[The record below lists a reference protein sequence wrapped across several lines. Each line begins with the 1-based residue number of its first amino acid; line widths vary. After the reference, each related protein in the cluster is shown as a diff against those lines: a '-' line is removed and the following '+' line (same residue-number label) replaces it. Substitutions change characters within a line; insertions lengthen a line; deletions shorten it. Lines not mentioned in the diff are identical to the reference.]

1 MSDSGDMWS
10 LPLWISQNL
19 LEETQINE
27 KIRESFLEKV
37 VPDLEL

>member
-1 MSDSGDMWS
+1 MCS
-10 LPLWISQNL
+10 LPLWSSQNL

-37 VPDLEL
+37 VSDLEL